1 MDPQV
6 ILIGIVAFV
15 VSAVL
20 IYLIS
25 AFGFKEKSYEEA
37 IAEQKRRMEAEQD
50 KIRKEKKAEKDRKR
64 AKKGKEKSKE
74 KIQPSEHDTTDRKMV
89 NLEIEPEII
98 EPQTSSDQESKP
110 KPKTKKNPKP
120 ILVNKDEKSKIAPH
134 LQEAIHFKLTPK
146 DEVELL
152 HEHEKEKK
160 TTGKQKKDEKV
171 KTETREV
178 IKVQPVEEE
187 MVLVQTQKVQ
197 AAAPTVE
204 KKAKKAIDTDVRQIV
219 SSIQSAALNDGE
231 IQTLID
237 LLLNRQS
244 GADQSQSI
252 ESWNKKGQKGDPVA
266 LLRKQ
271 LEEKEKSL
279 QEEQQLGMSNSSK
292 YKELKQEIQ
301 REKTRFVAL
310 EKQYQDKV
318 VGKDQEFQ
326 ALQLR
331 MQTAINENMA
341 DRNAMQARIQ
351 QLERQL
357 GDQSRYSKLIEENKV
372 LKEQYERI
380 KAEAVP
386 PAEFNSLRQKVS
398 IMENEL
404 SNNCSK
410 LNISENAKRALETKV
425 AKYEEEIKKVKGAE
439 GDSAGVWS
447 KRVDEVNQ
455 QLRKSEAEKNN
466 LSKNLQA
473 AEKEC
478 SAVKSRLQ
486 ELDKALSGN
495 DSVSKELEEKLKG
508 AEKQRNSIETSLKT
522 TEKKMAEIE
531 KEKTAIQKDKSELQ
545 MELKKIKEEKR
556 ILDDEVKLTKEKLV
570 TKEASEKTA
579 SAPNGDIHN
588 EASGNKITMVEHE
601 KIVSEKTTE
610 LKKLTTEI
618 ENRKTEINKIQE
630 QLTSQKNEVNSVQ
643 EQLKSVKNENS
654 TLKNQVDN
662 QTKEMCS
669 LKAENEKKSSDSALV
684 SKLKEEVEAQK
695 KKNNELREKNWKA
708 MDALDKTE
716 KSCSDK
722 VQKAVKETKEQV
734 KSSVSELEKSDQAL
748 LQRLFPDVKISE
760 KSIHKEWMSTFEKE
774 VQTYLVTVKSQ
785 KESAK
790 SEDSSK
796 LIEDNKRLDSQVQ
809 EFKTVLQTTENKL
822 QQLENSVEGE
832 ERKWQQKL
840 QALQLDLEQSRQD
853 STNLKEELEKSRG
866 SAEMTEKVTSLEN
879 RLKDSE
885 DRCLQYEN
893 KTKEA
898 EVRISTLESELT
910 EKSKIT
916 DNLEYLLK
924 QIAELKKSNKD
935 LASTNVRLNGIIKTG
950 QDSLSKEQELVN
962 ELHKQMEE
970 KNKQSGTSPSQETE
984 ELKKKLSELEKQLDR
999 EITSNKQMSQ
1009 KLSETAETKSDT

>member
-64 AKKGKEKSKE
+64 AKKGKEKFKE

-110 KPKTKKNPKP
+110 KPKAKKNPKP
-120 ILVNKDEKSKIAPH
+120 ILVNKDEKSKITPH

-178 IKVQPVEEE
+178 IKVPTVEEE

-244 GADQSQSI
+244 GADQSPSI

-404 SNNCSK
+404 SSNCSK

-588 EASGNKITMVEHE
+588 EPSGNKIAMVEHE

-695 KKNNELREKNWKA
+695 KKNNE
-708 MDALDKTE
+708 
-716 KSCSDK
+716 
-722 VQKAVKETKEQV
+722 QV

-774 VQTYLVTVKSQ
+774 IQTYLVTVKSQ

-916 DNLEYLLK
+916 DNLEDLLK